1 MNLALRMTRT
11 RLLFLVLLIVAL
23 LVAALFLVHAALP
36 DLWRVITYSPYI
48 LNRRL

>member
-23 LVAALFLVHAALP
+23 LMAALFLVYAALP
-36 DLWRVITYSPYI
+36 DLWRVIAYSPYI
-48 LNRRL
+48 LNRRF